1 MLEGMGLMDL
11 AQDKDLRCGNVNT
24 VKVKSD
30 DRHGG
35 WFIEKLQDSSLLKKK
50 PQDIFNGK
58 SACAR
63 THTHTHTHTQSLYIY
78 GMLYAPALTALSEVS
93 IYLNTVLCEYI
104 HTSVSLDHI
113 LYLVHCKIL
122 EDTNLK

>member
-35 WFIEKLQDSSLLKKK
+35 
-50 PQDIFNGK
+50 
-58 SACAR
+58 
-63 THTHTHTHTQSLYIY
+63 
-78 GMLYAPALTALSEVS
+78 
-93 IYLNTVLCEYI
+93 
-104 HTSVSLDHI
+104 
-113 LYLVHCKIL
+113 
-122 EDTNLK
+122 